1 MRRPGIFA
9 TAATLVGLLTAAE
22 PAFADFGA
30 IAYDQHNCAFGRS
43 WHQQS
48 PQRAADVA
56 LGECA
61 HPGCRVVMQV
71 GPGQCGAVAVTQNCH
86 GFGWATRPSRDAAQL
101 AAMTEC
107 QRYNAG
113 QCNARIVDCNR

>member
-1 MRRPGIFA
+1 MRRPGIFVA
-9 TAATLVGLLTAAE
+9 VAALVGILAD

-30 IAYDQHNCAFGRS
+30 IAYDQHDCAFGRS
-43 WHQQS
+43 WHYDN
-48 PQRAADVA
+48 PRRAADVA
-56 LGECA
+56 LSECA
-61 HPGCRVVMQV
+61 HPGCKVVLEV

-86 GFGWATRPSRDAAQL
+86 GFGWAKRESRDAAQL

-113 QCNARIVDCNR
+113 QCSARIVDCNH